1 MHPSPSP
8 ELKDVKAGDYD
19 AEHQKGAD
27 VVEKAFDGSPP
38 QAKDETLHRG
48 LNSRQISMIAI
59 GGAVGTGLIIGSGTA
74 LARGGPL
81 GLLLGYSIMGM
92 ICYLVMCALGEM
104 ATWIPNRKG
113 FSGYASR
120 FVDPALGAATGYNY
134 LFKYLIVTPN
144 NIVAGST
151 ILRYWAGGRAV
162 HVAVWLTIFIVAI
175 LLINFLGIRFFG
187 EFEFWLSLI
196 KVVTL
201 VGLLIMSIC
210 LTSGANPQGD
220 VIWFRYWGGDSGP
233 FASYKVG
240 GSKGAFLGVWAVFV
254 NALFAYM
261 GTELI
266 GVTVGECANPRR
278 NIPSAIRKTF
288 WRILVFYVGGVFCI
302 SLLVA
307 SNDQNLF
314 VANRAGTSAA
324 ASPFVVAV
332 TGMGIKVLP
341 SILNAAIL
349 IFVLSAANSDLYI
362 ASRTLYALAE
372 EDKAP
377 RFLLKVNKWG
387 CPYWCLLVTW
397 LFCGLAYLRVDSDGA
412 TVFGYFVN
420 LVSLFGGLTWMSIA
434 YCHIRF
440 VKAFRV
446 QGVDRAL
453 VPYKAPFGAAGS
465 WVALIVTGIVCFFK
479 GWDSF
484 VTSFTLSTFMTN
496 YIGFVAFVAIWA
508 YYKIR
513 HHTKVIPLAEI
524 DLFSGKQEIDE
535 DEAYWK
541 AKAEAR
547 GPMNFWQRL
556 VDRFV

>member
-1 MHPSPSP
+1 MRGDSP
-8 ELKDVKAGDYD
+8 ELKGDKHD
-19 AEHQKGAD
+19 GFDTEGQKGAI
-27 VVEKAFDGSPP
+27 VAEKAFDGEAPKP
-38 QAKDETLHRG
+38 QEDTLHRG

-81 GLLLGYSIMGM
+81 GMLLGYSIMGFV
-92 ICYLVMCALGEM
+92 CYLVMCALGEM
-104 ATWIPNRKG
+104 ATWIPHRKG

-120 FVDPALGAATGYNY
+120 FVDPALGCATGYNY

-144 NIVAGST
+144 NIVAAG
-151 ILRYWAGGRAV
+151 LVLNYWEGGRSVPIA
-162 HVAVWLTIFIVAI
+162 AWLSIFIVAI
-175 LLINFLGIRFFG
+175 LVINFLGIRFFG

-196 KVVTL
+196 KVITL
-201 VGLLIMSIC
+201 IGLLIMSIC

-220 VIWFRYWGGDSGP
+220 VIWFRYWGGNSGP

-240 GSKGAFLGVWAVFV
+240 GQTGRFLGVWAVFV

-288 WRILVFYVGGVFCI
+288 WRILIFYIGGVFCI
-302 SLLVA
+302 SLLIA
-307 SNDQNLF
+307 SNDQRLF
-314 VANRAGTSAA
+314 VANRASASAA

-332 TGMGIKVLP
+332 SGMGIKVLP

-372 EDKAP
+372 EGKAP
-377 RFLLKVNKWG
+377 RFLLKVNKQG
-387 CPYWCLLVTW
+387 CPYICLLATW
-397 LFCGLAYLRVDSDGA
+397 LFCGLAYLRVSSDGA
-412 TVFGYFVN
+412 VVFGYFVN
-420 LVSLFGGLTWMSIA
+420 LVALFGGLTWISICL
-434 YCHIRF
+434 CHIRF
-440 VKAFRV
+440 VKAFKA

-453 VPYKAPFGAAGS
+453 VPYKAPFGVIGS
-465 WVALIVTGIVCFFK
+465 WVALIITSVVCFFK

-484 VTSFTLSTFMTN
+484 VTSFNVATFMTN
-496 YIGFVAFVAIWA
+496 YIGFVSFAAI
-508 YYKIR
+508 YLFYKVFYKTR
-513 HHTKVIPLAEI
+513 LIPLEEI
-524 DLFSGKQEIDE
+524 DLFSGKQEIDD
-535 DEAYWK
+535 DEAHWRAVAD
-541 AKAEAR
+541 AK
-547 GPMNFWQRL
+547 GPLNFWQRIA
-556 VDRFV
+556 DRFI